1 MARAQ
6 RRLSRKKKGSK
17 NRNKQR
23 ILVAKVYERISNVR
37 NDFLHK
43 ISTRLVRENQTIG
56 IEDLQVSNMMKN
68 HKLARAISD
77 VSWAE
82 FFRMLE
88 YKAVIYGTDVIRV
101 PTFYPSSQI
110 CSVCG
115 ERNME
120 TKNFG
125 LTETDF
131 LQLFV
136 EYNSRNPNY
145 RHILRTDST
154 TNKMNN
160 NKINR
165 IPIPD
170 TLIFGEANSIYNVKY
185 YKYASTI
192 EKLFLFLGQVIRYDP
207 YLNLFVIVT

>member
-1 MARAQ
+1 M
-6 RRLSRKKKGSK
+6 LFTK
-17 NRNKQR
+17 NVMKLLRE
-23 ILVAKVYERISNVR
+23 L
-37 NDFLHK
+37 LHAL
-43 ISTRLVRENQTIG
+43 IQ
-56 IEDLQVSNMMKN
+56 
-68 HKLARAISD
+68 
-77 VSWAE
+77 
-82 FFRMLE
+82 RMLT
-88 YKAVIYGTDVIRV
+88 VILETVYM
-101 PTFYPSSQI
+101 
-110 CSVCG
+110 
-115 ERNME
+115 RNME

-154 TNKMNN
+154 TNKMKN

-185 YKYASTI
+185 YKYTSTI

>member
-1 MARAQ
+1 MKLLRE
-6 RRLSRKKKGSK
+6 L
-17 NRNKQR
+17 
-23 ILVAKVYERISNVR
+23 
-37 NDFLHK
+37 LHAL
-43 ISTRLVRENQTIG
+43 IQ
-56 IEDLQVSNMMKN
+56 
-68 HKLARAISD
+68 
-77 VSWAE
+77 
-82 FFRMLE
+82 RMLT
-88 YKAVIYGTDVIRV
+88 VILETVYM
-101 PTFYPSSQI
+101 
-110 CSVCG
+110 
-115 ERNME
+115 RNME

-136 EYNSRNPNY
+136 EY
-145 RHILRTDST
+145 ILRTDST

-207 YLNLFVIVT
+207 YLNLFVILT

>member
-1 MARAQ
+1 MKLLRE
-6 RRLSRKKKGSK
+6 L
-17 NRNKQR
+17 
-23 ILVAKVYERISNVR
+23 
-37 NDFLHK
+37 LHAL
-43 ISTRLVRENQTIG
+43 IQ
-56 IEDLQVSNMMKN
+56 
-68 HKLARAISD
+68 
-77 VSWAE
+77 
-82 FFRMLE
+82 RMLT
-88 YKAVIYGTDVIRV
+88 VILETVYM
-101 PTFYPSSQI
+101 
-110 CSVCG
+110 
-115 ERNME
+115 RNME

-170 TLIFGEANSIYNVKY
+170 TLIFGEANSINNVKY
-185 YKYASTI
+185 YKYARTI
-192 EKLFLFLGQVIRYDP
+192 EKLFLFLG
-207 YLNLFVIVT
+207 F